1 METAL
6 EQLSK
11 TQLIALVKK
20 GERAVADRDRVI
32 REKDAYEA
40 QLLALI
46 GQVQTHGLC
55 PEAGTL

>member
-40 QLLALI
+40 QLLALKEM
-46 GQVQTHGLC
+46 GVGYHLYKGEQ
-55 PEAGTL
+55 